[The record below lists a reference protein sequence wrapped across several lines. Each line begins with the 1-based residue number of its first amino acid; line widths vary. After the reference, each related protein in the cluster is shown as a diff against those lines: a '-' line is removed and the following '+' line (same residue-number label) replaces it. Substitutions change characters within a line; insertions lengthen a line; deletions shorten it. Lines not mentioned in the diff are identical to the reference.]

1 MKDLQPGE
9 TLIKK
14 TGLLGVGWKKSW
26 INITNGELTLTN
38 RRLVFHELG
47 EYSKYGTERLEI
59 SLGDIT
65 SVDKESRG
73 TLKVSAGQEYIF
85 YGAWNAKQWGDL
97 INSAVSAAKTASS
110 YAQQRPANQAPSP
123 AYTPPP
129 PPAAPAAQRSRFCK
143 ECGSPLVDN
152 PKFCGSCGKR
162 L

>member
-26 INITNGELTLTN
+26 INITNGELALTN
-38 RRLVFHELG
+38 RRLIFHELG
-47 EYSKYGTERLEI
+47 EYTKYGTERLEL
-59 SLGDIT
+59 SLRDIT
-65 SVDKESRG
+65 SVNKESRG
-73 TLKVSAGQEYIF
+73 TLKINAGQKYIF

-97 INSAVSAAKTASS
+97 INSAVRASRTAPV
-110 YAQQRPANQAPSP
+110 YAPPQP
-123 AYTPPP
+123 AYHPPPP
-129 PPAAPAAQRSRFCK
+129 PPAAPAAQRSRFCT